1 MFDEPIMYASPPD
14 LTKFEN
20 LEKWYQFLNTSEK
33 LYDLK
38 QCLIY
43 DFNPRGGG
51 GSVCQSTIFNGTN
64 LVPEILMY
72 QALHVHVNINK
83 PRVQE

>member
-20 LEKWYQFLNTSEK
+20 LEKWYQFVNTSEK
-33 LYDLK
+33 HYDLK

-43 DFNPRGGG
+43 DFHAGGVG
-51 GSVCQSTIFNGTN
+51 GSVS
-64 LVPEILMY
+64 
-72 QALHVHVNINK
+72 
-83 PRVQE
+83 

>member
-20 LEKWYQFLNTSEK
+20 LEKWYQFVNTSEK
-33 LYDLK
+33 HYDLK

-43 DFNPRGGG
+43 DFHAGGG
-51 GSVCQSTIFNGTN
+51 GGGGRQCV
-64 LVPEILMY
+64 LVNNFQGDSILLY
-72 QALHVHVNINK
+72 TLLHMIK
-83 PRVQE
+83 WQPT

>member
-20 LEKWYQFLNTSEK
+20 LEKWYQFVNTSEK
-33 LYDLK
+33 HYDLK

-43 DFNPRGGG
+43 DLHAGGWAAVCPSQQFSRGLYITLY
-51 GSVCQSTIFNGTN
+51 SIA
-64 LVPEILMY
+64 Y
-72 QALHVHVNINK
+72 D
-83 PRVQE
+83 